1 MKKDDIEDLY
11 SELEGFSKAP
21 PEELWDNIEAKLHP
35 EKKKRRL
42 LIFWG
47 SSAAVLVLFIGY
59 FFTNLFENDRNSINI
74 ITDVEQSIESEEPI
88 RSNQETIKTAVSTT
102 YNNTN
107 KDSLTEQ
114 LSVEKE
120 TLSNEKF
127 KRLLTEGNKK
137 SKFNKNQNQL
147 TSTNNQLLQIE
158 EDNTGELK
166 NVLDLKNG
174 NDVNE
179 IYKFTNK
186 YSKNAINKNVIKE
199 ADDKINNELEIK
211 NKALI
216 KFKKEKII
224 VSNDSASKVNNTG
237 VLDLSTA
244 IIAENENVN
253 DSTQAVNKN
262 LKWSVEV
269 LGGLANTSSESSIQN
284 TSINTASQNDFVY
297 ALKVGYA
304 LSNRLVVKS
313 GIGKNIL
320 GQKISNINYTSTSV
334 SFSGGN
340 ALSIVNNPDILFLLT
355 ETSFNDTSTIEG
367 FSEEGTLQQQ
377 FGYVQVPL
385 EFSYNLLKAKKI
397 DLSVGFGGNVNFL
410 TDNRVFIDNERIG
423 ESLGAN
429 STIFGA
435 TMNSTISYS
444 LAKKTILF
452 LEPSYN
458 YFEKPVDNINQS
470 FKNTQFR
477 ALFGLRY
484 KF

>member
-21 PEELWDNIEAKLHP
+21 PEELWDNIEARLHP
-35 EKKKRRL
+35 KKKKRRL

-47 SSAAVLVLFIGY
+47 SAAAVLVLFIGY
-59 FFTNLFENDRNSINI
+59 MFTNLFETDSNSINI
-74 ITDVEQSIESEEPI
+74 ISDIEQPIEFEEPSK
-88 RSNQETIKTAVSTT
+88 SNQETIKNVESL
-102 YNNTN
+102 NFNDSN
-107 KDSLTEQ
+107 EDSLNEQ
-114 LSVEKE
+114 FSVVKE
-120 TLSNEKF
+120 SLNNEKF
-127 KRLLTEGNKK
+127 QKQLTEKNNK

-147 TSTNNQLLQIE
+147 TETN
-158 EDNTGELK
+158 DNLEQFKDNITEELK
-166 NVLDLKNG
+166 SVSEVQNG
-174 NDVNE
+174 NDINKISE
-179 IYKFTNK
+179 YTNK
-186 YSKNAINKNVIKE
+186 YSKNTISENVIKVE
-199 ADDKINNELEIK
+199 DDEINNEIESKHKTLTE
-211 NKALI
+211 
-216 KFKKEKII
+216 FKKEKII
-224 VSNDSASKVNNTG
+224 VSNDSVNKANHTG
-237 VLDLSTA
+237 LLD
-244 IIAENENVN
+244 INKEVMAENDHTN
-253 DSTQAVNKN
+253 DSILDTSKG

-297 ALKVGYA
+297 ALKLGYA
-304 LSNRLVVKS
+304 LSDRLIVKS
-313 GIGKNIL
+313 GIGKNVL
-320 GQKISNINYTSTSV
+320 GQKINNINYTSTSV

-340 ALSIVNNPDILFLLT
+340 ALSIVDDPSILFSLT
-355 ETSFNDTSTIEG
+355 EISFNDVSSVEG

-397 DLSVGFGGNVNFL
+397 DLSLGFGGNVNFL
-410 TDNRVFIDNERIG
+410 TNNRVFIDNERIG
-423 ESLGAN
+423 ESLGVN

-458 YFEKPVDNINQS
+458 YFEKPVDNSNQA